1 LKGVKQN
8 GTFSVNIA
16 SIELVKETDYCGI
29 VSCRE
34 TDKVADCKFNVFYG
48 KLATAPLISECPVNL
63 ECRVLHILNLGSHE
77 MVIGQIEEVHV
88 TDSCLTDGKPD
99 VTKIK
104 PFLWAMGQKD
114 QYMEFGK
121 SIGVSHDIGKQI
133 KMPVKMGEKVKVT
146 KTRPSTGLGAV
157 ASNLSLITK

>member
-1 LKGVKQN
+1 
-8 GTFSVNIA
+8 
-16 SIELVKETDYCGI
+16 
-29 VSCRE
+29 
-34 TDKVADCKFNVFYG
+34 
-48 KLATAPLISECPVNL
+48 
-63 ECRVLHILNLGSHE
+63 

>member
-1 LKGVKQN
+1 
-8 GTFSVNIA
+8 
-16 SIELVKETDYCGI
+16 
-29 VSCRE
+29 
-34 TDKVADCKFNVFYG
+34 
-48 KLATAPLISECPVNL
+48 
-63 ECRVLHILNLGSHE
+63 

-104 PFLWAMGQKD
+104 PFLWAIGKKD

-133 KMPVKMGEKVKVT
+133 KMSENKGKIIGPDKKTGQISDHDGTLGFVDALQQKTKGKSSVNVK
-146 KTRPSTGLGAV
+146 LDD
-157 ASNLSLITK
+157 